1 MDNKDNRL
9 YLKGEID
16 IFNSRETREE
26 IMDFYFKR
34 RDDIVLDF
42 KDVDFI
48 DSTGL
53 GILIAVRKEAE
64 NDGNKVTIE
73 NVNSKIKKIFV
84 ITELDQVF
92 EVK

>member
-16 IFNSRETREE
+16 IFNSREIREE

-34 RDDIVLDF
+34 CDDIVLDF